1 MIVVAEPSTSG
12 MIILPPARVPV
23 SKQGSSPLGTSAPP
37 AVKWLYGVAR
47 SKKLTVA
54 SVSVVVEP
62 IVALLDATSTRP
74 VVCPSIDV
82 NVPVAVR
89 DWTVTEGG
97 SELSSTKAEAEGEL
111 SSTGIEAD
119 GRAVG
124 CATSVGPEV
133 QSFGHDENQA
143 PQLYGQIE
151 RQRRCGNGVNYMRCC
166 SRALGHI
173 NISWRV

>member
-97 SELSSTKAEAEGEL
+97 SELSST
-111 SSTGIEAD
+111 GIEAD
-119 GRAVG
+119 DRAVG